1 VALARG
7 AGLRAALGFWAVVLN
22 VELADLAF
30 SLDNVVAAVALSREL
45 WVILTGVCLGIVTM
59 RFAAGIFVKLIQ
71 REPVLEA
78 AAYLLVLAIG
88 VQLMAEEFLH
98 VHISHGQKFAISA
111 ATLGLCLL
119 YAHVPLLQAAGRRMA
134 WVAHVLAAG
143 MVGVRWALGPV
154 GWTARTLVRAA
165 ARPVGGR
172 RCCPAPRAAPGR
184 GTMGAARRSPFFL
197 PRQTIAF
204 RLSRGFVR
212 ALLRVYFLFRVEGL
226 TGYAAGPG
234 VIVANHTSALDPL
247 FIAAALPDRVLFVA
261 AREFLA
267 LPVVGWVMRAY
278 GCIPVRRGEVDTSVV
293 RLALRA
299 LAAGVKV
306 GVFPEGRVS
315 PQPGPLRRGA
325 GLLAAAAG
333 VPIQPIAVVGS
344 GRAFPLG
351 ASFPRPARVT
361 VRIGAQVPPPA
372 GAGDDREAARA
383 DREATVA
390 QAMAWVFAEVGRGY
404 ASAKETVR
412 ERRRNGRLR
421 ARRRGC
427 ATEAGR
433 YIASVRTEP

>member
-1 VALARG
+1 
-7 AGLRAALGFWAVVLN
+7 
-22 VELADLAF
+22 
-30 SLDNVVAAVALSREL
+30 
-45 WVILTGVCLGIVTM
+45 
-59 RFAAGIFVKLIQ
+59 
-71 REPVLEA
+71 
-78 AAYLLVLAIG
+78 
-88 VQLMAEEFLH
+88 
-98 VHISHGQKFAISA
+98 
-111 ATLGLCLL
+111 
-119 YAHVPLLQAAGRRMA
+119 
-134 WVAHVLAAG
+134 
-143 MVGVRWALGPV
+143 
-154 GWTARTLVRAA
+154 
-165 ARPVGGR
+165 
-172 RCCPAPRAAPGR
+172 
-184 GTMGAARRSPFFL
+184 MGAARRSPFFL
-197 PRQTIAF
+197 PRQTVLF
-204 RLSRGFVR
+204 RLSRLLVR
-212 ALLRVYFLFRVEGL
+212 TLLRLWFWFRVEGV
-226 TGYAAGPG
+226 TEYAAGPS

-261 AREFLA
+261 AQEFLA
-267 LPVVGWVMRAY
+267 LPVVGWAMRAY

-361 VRIGAQVPPPA
+361 VRIGTQVPPPA

-404 ASAKETVR
+404 AS
-412 ERRRNGRLR
+412 G
-421 ARRRGC
+421 ARRAAAPEREGD
-427 ATEAGR
+427 R
-433 YIASVRTEP
+433 P